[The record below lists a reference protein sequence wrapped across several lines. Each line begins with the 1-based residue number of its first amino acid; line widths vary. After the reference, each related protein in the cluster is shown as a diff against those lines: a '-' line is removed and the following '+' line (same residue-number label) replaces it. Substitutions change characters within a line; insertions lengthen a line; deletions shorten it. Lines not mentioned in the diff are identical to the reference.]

1 MALLQI
7 NNHVNV
13 KSIMHVLLIYWFCF
27 V

>member
-13 KSIMHVLLIYWFCF
+13 KSIMHVLLIYWFCS